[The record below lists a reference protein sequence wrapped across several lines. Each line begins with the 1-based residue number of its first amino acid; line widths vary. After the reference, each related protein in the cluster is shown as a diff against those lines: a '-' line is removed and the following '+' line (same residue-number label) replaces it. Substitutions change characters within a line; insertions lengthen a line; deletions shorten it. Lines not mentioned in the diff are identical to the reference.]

1 MSHRP
6 GMAFYRA
13 ETLYKTVMS
22 RQQWSSQTVF
32 ILAAVGSAVGLGN
45 VWRFPYL
52 AGRYGGGAFLIPYLI
67 AFVALAT
74 PMLILELALGQ
85 RMQRGPIKSL
95 RQMHPAF
102 GGVGLVAV
110 ISAFLVVAYYAVV
123 MAWCLLYLIRSLG
136 VPWADDP
143 SAYFFGE
150 VLQISD
156 SVGQLGGFNF
166 TVLAALAVIWLA
178 IYFCIWQ
185 GPKSVGKVVL
195 YTVPI
200 PVVVLAVLFVRS
212 LFLPGFLEG
221 WRVYLTPVWSAMLD
235 PAVWTAAAAQ
245 AFLTLSVAFAI
256 MLTYASYKSPDE
268 DIVKSS
274 WLTAIADLAISLFAG
289 FVVFAV
295 LGYMAWSTGSTVEEV
310 ATSGPGLAFVVF
322 PQALSLM
329 PLAGIFS
336 ALFFFMLL
344 TLGIDSAFSLVEPAI
359 AAFLD
364 VKPGQQSTKVAGWAC
379 LAAFLVGSIYTTRAG
394 LYFLDI
400 VDHFVTT
407 YNALLVAL
415 GMAILGGWVFGAE
428 SLRRYVN
435 DISDWKIGRWWNV
448 SIKWVAP
455 VVVMILFSTQL
466 STDLRTPYEG
476 YPGWALGIGWATVII
491 PVGLGLAMVRGGA
504 IEAEQPLPKE
514 DISHQ

>member
-1 MSHRP
+1 MVQKFQGGR
-6 GMAFYRA
+6 MTR
-13 ETLYKTVMS
+13 K
-22 RQQWSSQTVF
+22 QWSSKTVF
-32 ILAAVGSAVGLGN
+32 VLAAVGSAVGLGN

-52 AGRYGGGAFLIPYLI
+52 AGRYGGGAFLIPYLL
-67 AFVALAT
+67 AFVLMAT
-74 PMLILELALGQ
+74 PLLMLELAIGQ

-123 MAWCLLYLIRSLG
+123 MAWCLIYLLRSMG
-136 VPWADDP
+136 VAWADDP
-143 SAYFFGE
+143 EGYFFGN

-156 SVGQLGGFNF
+156 GVGQLGGFNLP
-166 TVLAALAVIWLA
+166 VLAALAAVWLA

-200 PVVVLAVLFVRS
+200 PVVVLGVLFLRS
-212 LFLPGFLEG
+212 LTLPGFWQG
-221 WRVYLTPVWSAMLD
+221 WQVYLTPVWSAMLA
-235 PAVWTAAAAQ
+235 PEVWTAAAAQ

-256 MLTYASYKSPDE
+256 MLTYASYKHPEE

-274 WLTAIADLAISLFAG
+274 WVTALADLAISLFAG

-295 LGYMAWSTGSTVEEV
+295 LGYMAWTTSSTVAEV

-329 PLAGIFS
+329 PLPGLFS

-344 TLGIDSAFSLVEPAI
+344 TLGIDSAFSLIEPAI

-364 VKPGQQSTKVAGWAC
+364 VKPGKDTHIAGWAC
-379 LAAFLVGSIYTTRAG
+379 LAAFAMGSLYTTRAG

-407 YNALLVAL
+407 YNAILVAL

-428 SLRRYVN
+428 GLRRYLN
-435 DISDWKIGRWWNV
+435 DISDWQVGRWWNV
-448 SIKWVAP
+448 AIKWVVPMVLA
-455 VVVMILFSTQL
+455 ILLATQL

-476 YPGWALGIGWATVII
+476 YPAWALAIGWATVLI
-491 PVGLGLAMVRGGA
+491 PLALGLMMVRGQP
-504 IEAEQPLPKE
+504 EAVAEVIAQE
-514 DISHQ
+514 EETSQR

>member
-1 MSHRP
+1 
-6 GMAFYRA
+6 MA
-13 ETLYKTVMS
+13 
-22 RQQWSSQTVF
+22 RQQWSSKTVF
-32 ILAAVGSAVGLGN
+32 VLAAVGSAVGLGN

-52 AGRYGGGAFLIPYLI
+52 AGRYGGGAFLIPYLL
-67 AFVALAT
+67 AFVLMAT
-74 PMLILELALGQ
+74 PLLILELAIGQ

-102 GGVGLVAV
+102 GGIGLIAV

-123 MAWCLLYLIRSLG
+123 MAWCLIYLIRSLG
-136 VPWADDP
+136 VAWADDP
-143 SAYFFGE
+143 QGYFFGQ

-156 SVGQLGGFNF
+156 GVGQWGGFNLPI
-166 TVLAALAVIWLA
+166 LAALVAVWLA

-195 YTVPI
+195 YTVPL
-200 PVVVLAVLFVRS
+200 PVVVMAVLFLRS
-212 LFLPGFLEG
+212 LTLPGFWQG
-221 WRVYLTPVWSAMLD
+221 WRLYLTPVWSAMLS
-235 PAVWTAAAAQ
+235 PEVWTAAAAQ

-256 MLTYASYKSPDE
+256 MLTYASYKQPNE

-274 WLTAIADLAISLFAG
+274 WTTAIADLAISLFAG

-295 LGYMAWSTGSTVEEV
+295 LGYMAWTTSSTVEEV
-310 ATSGPGLAFVVF
+310 TTSGPGLAFVVF

-329 PLAGIFS
+329 PLPGLFS

-359 AAFLD
+359 AAWLD
-364 VKPGQQSTKVAGWAC
+364 LKPGTKGTHIAGWAC
-379 LAAFLVGSIYTTRAG
+379 LAAFAVGTLYTTRAG

-407 YNALLVAL
+407 YNAIVVAL

-428 SLRRYVN
+428 ALRRYVN
-435 DISDWKIGRWWNV
+435 EVSDWQVGRWWNI
-448 SIKWVAP
+448 SIKWVVPIVLA
-455 VVVMILFSTQL
+455 ILLATQL

-476 YPGWALGIGWATVII
+476 YPAWALAIGWATVLV
-491 PVGLGLAMVRGGA
+491 PLGLGLWMVRGGQEVLL
-504 IEAEQPLPKE
+504 EAAPPEQDGTP
-514 DISHQ
+514 Q